1 MKPNIEKAAGKVYIL
16 MGFYDS
22 IFYGTMIGLPTYALA
37 SVLVSQNTGYEL
49 MLYQHIILLAKANE
63 LCYVDM
69 H

>member
-16 MGFYDS
+16 MGIYDS
-22 IFYGTMIGLPTYALA
+22 IFYGTMIGLA

-49 MLYQHIILLAKANE
+49 MLYQHIILLAKATE